1 MNENFTRLSQLN
13 WDPHNQVTWH
23 YFVKVSFFFIIK
35 IIKKKITCNGFWV
48 LIKRGNCTLL
58 TYGLAHFNSAHPWF
72 KSCHLTHLRWLP
84 LDPRYPHLPFPLENP
99 LYYISQN
106 LNRIRILKKTSS
118 LPLSTLKPPKIP
130 KPIIPF
136 SLYFDC
142 YFFVFSGRL
151 GEFGTKPLSL
161 PWRQVVVVIV

>member
-1 MNENFTRLSQLN
+1 MKDFRNKLYKIYVLEWKRKKLMKWGQNS
-13 WDPHNQVTWH
+13 NQTIL
-23 YFVKVSFFFIIK
+23 II
-35 IIKKKITCNGFWV
+35 
-48 LIKRGNCTLL
+48 LRGNCTLP
-58 TYGLAHFNSAHPWF
+58 TYGLARFNSAHLWF
-72 KSCHLTHLRWLP
+72 KSCHLTHLRWPP

-99 LYYISQN
+99 LYYIRQN
-106 LNRIRILKKTSS
+106 LNRIRTLKKMSS
-118 LPLSTLKPPKIP
+118 LPLSPIEPPKIP